1 MKSPILSCAM
11 VLTLSL
17 GALKAVYADS
27 TTWNLDPT
35 NGEWNTA
42 SNWTPAT
49 VPDGPHDVA
58 TFAGSSIRSL
68 RFSAAMTEVA
78 EIVFNPGANSFKII
92 AGSRLAQTWVTLTIS
107 GPGITNNSGVTQN
120 LVAGPTVISVGG
132 TIEFL
137 NAATA
142 IKSLRLR
149 LSWASS
155 LVRCSARNPAGF
167 TGVVPA

>member
-1 MKSPILSCAM
+1 M
-11 VLTLSL
+11 
-17 GALKAVYADS
+17 
-27 TTWNLDPT
+27 
-35 NGEWNTA
+35 
-42 SNWTPAT
+42 
-49 VPDGPHDVA
+49 
-58 TFAGSSIRSL
+58 AGL
-68 RFSAAMTEVA
+68 A
-78 EIVFNPGANSFKII
+78 EIVFNPGANSFKIT
-92 AGSRLAQTWVTLTIS
+92 ADSRLAQTWVTLTIS

-120 LVAGPTVISVGG
+120 LVAGPTVIGVGG